1 MAIDFDQLTAE
12 IGLVVSRIAQADL
25 ALLRGYSEAKARAI
39 ASFTMIL
46 GEAYAKGKISDEEMK
61 EELIELER
69 MVVRFVRNIEALAV
83 TTVERLLRG
92 IGELILR
99 TLTGITGVPRLPLP
113 GSTTSIWGVSASE

>member
-46 GEAYAKGKISDEEMK
+46 GEAYAKGTISDEEMK
-61 EELIELER
+61 EELVELER
-69 MVVRFVRNIEALAV
+69 MVVRFVRNLEALAV
-83 TTVERLLRG
+83 TTIERLTRA
-92 IGELILR
+92 IGELLMR
-99 TLTGITGVPRLPLP
+99 TLTGIAGVPRLPVP
-113 GSTTSIWGVSASE
+113 ATATSIWGVSAAE